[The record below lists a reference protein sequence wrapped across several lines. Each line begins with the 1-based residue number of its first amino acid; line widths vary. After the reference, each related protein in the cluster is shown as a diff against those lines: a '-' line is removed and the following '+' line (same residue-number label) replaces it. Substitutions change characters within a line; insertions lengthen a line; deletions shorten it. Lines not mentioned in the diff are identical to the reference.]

1 MHTTITRT
9 RTIVVGTTVA
19 AAAVA
24 SLLASTASTA
34 SATVVPGTAGND
46 VTVGFDNDNA
56 QNRFIQ
62 PLGVAAKQHME
73 DTDVLLGRDGD
84 DLLVGRKGSD
94 TLLGGYGSDI
104 LIGGP
109 ENFQGPNSDVLVGE
123 QGNDVNIW
131 APGDGSDAYLGQEG
145 YDQMIFAP
153 LVKNSNGSLKYEWR
167 GGRWVPRVDIDGLPQ
182 FSCTLVRVPPTQ
194 RLGAQFLVRF
204 NVNGVPAVT
213 VRQKD
218 VERVLCPSPYPGYVR
233 VANLTDAYPTFR
245 YVPLRGIGGVAGA
258 IIAPVR

>member
-1 MHTTITRT
+1 MHTTIKRT
-9 RTIVVGTTVA
+9 RIVTVGTTVA
-19 AAAVA
+19 AAAA
-24 SLLASTASTA
+24 AALFASTATTA

-46 VTVGFDNDNA
+46 VTVGLDNDNA

-62 PLGVAAKQHME
+62 PLGVVAKQHME
-73 DTDVLLGRDGD
+73 DTDVLLGREGD
-84 DLLVGRKGSD
+84 DLLVGKKGSD

-109 ENFQGPNSDVLVGE
+109 EGGQAPNSDVLVGE
-123 QGNDVNIW
+123 QGHDINIW

-153 LVKNSNGSLKYEWR
+153 FVKNSNGSLRYEWR
-167 GGRWVPRVDIDGLPQ
+167 GGRWVPRVKIDGLPQ
-182 FSCTLVRVPPTQ
+182 FSCTIVRVPPTQ
-194 RLGAQFLVRF
+194 RLGFQFLVRF

-218 VERVLCPSPYPGYVR
+218 VERVLCPSPYAGYVK
-233 VANLTDAYPTFR
+233 VADLTATYPAFR
-245 YVPLRGIGGVAGA
+245 NVPLRAIGGAAGA
-258 IIAPVR
+258 IIAPVS